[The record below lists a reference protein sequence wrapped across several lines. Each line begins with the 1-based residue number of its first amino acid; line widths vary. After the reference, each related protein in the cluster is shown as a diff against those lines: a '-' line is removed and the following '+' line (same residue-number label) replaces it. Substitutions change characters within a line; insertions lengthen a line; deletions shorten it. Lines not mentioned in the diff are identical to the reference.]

1 MKYAT
6 IAIILLAGMGLINPA
21 AALDNSKKPTAGA
34 WSRCKLD
41 CDNAGGGPVVVRHC
55 KKLCDG
61 KGASSLNN
69 SQIKKS
75 DR

>member
-41 CDNAGGGPVVVRHC
+41 CDNAGGEPVVVRYC
-55 KKLCDG
+55 KQLCDR
-61 KGASSLNN
+61 KGGSN
-69 SQIKKS
+69 SRK
-75 DR
+75 